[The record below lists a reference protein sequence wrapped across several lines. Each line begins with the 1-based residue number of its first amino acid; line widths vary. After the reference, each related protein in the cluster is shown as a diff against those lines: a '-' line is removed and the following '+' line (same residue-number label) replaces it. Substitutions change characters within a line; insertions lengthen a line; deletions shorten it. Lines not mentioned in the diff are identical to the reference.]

1 MSKRNT
7 KPDKPTNEQFNQLVS
22 SFLFMYSE
30 YLGMTKE
37 ESMDKVVK
45 FNNQLEEQIKKIN
58 EQSIQFG
65 QDDQAQQK
73 PF

>member
-1 MSKRNT
+1 MTKRNT
-7 KPDKPTNEQFNQLVS
+7 KPKQTNEDFNKLVS

-37 ESMDKVVK
+37 ESMDKVIS

-58 EQSIQFG
+58 DKSIQQR
-65 QDDQAQQK
+65 QDDEAEQK
-73 PF
+73 SF

>member
-1 MSKRNT
+1 MSTKNT
-7 KPDKPTNEQFNQLVS
+7 KPNKPTNEQFNQLVS

-37 ESMDKVVK
+37 ESMDKVVA
-45 FNNQLEEQIKKIN
+45 FNNQLETQIKTIN
-58 EQSIQFG
+58 EQSIQLG
-65 QDDQAQQK
+65 QNDQTEQK